1 MRNDIATVHDNVV
14 KMADVIAKL
23 LNSNQND
30 TKKIQELLHDY
41 LEKSDDEVSNINSDE
56 SSDENEEEVNNE
68 PEFDM
73 RATDFDA
80 VMQRVAVSNNILS
93 GDSDLELD
101 KASKFR

>member
-1 MRNDIATVHDNVV
+1 MRNDIATVHNVV